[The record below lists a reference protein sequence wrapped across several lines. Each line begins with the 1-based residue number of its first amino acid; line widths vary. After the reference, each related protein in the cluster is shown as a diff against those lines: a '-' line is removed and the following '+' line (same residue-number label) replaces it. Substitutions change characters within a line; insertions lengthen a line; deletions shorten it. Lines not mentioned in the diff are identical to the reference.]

1 MILQNNKLQFI
12 VVAKIS
18 VRFIYLLAVSPVI
31 VVLIQQ
37 TPRGE
42 TSQKQK

>member
-12 VVAKIS
+12 VIAKIS
-18 VRFIYLLAVSPVI
+18 VRFIYLLAVFPVI
-31 VVLIQQ
+31 VVPLQQ